1 MIRGI
6 VMTVG
11 EMRKLMLR
19 KVVPEKVI
27 PQNIVDFLV
36 DESAEL
42 AEPDAYTFLQRLRG
56 LGVGSAD
63 FVYLLEGCGAPEMA
77 VRRIKENPAMN
88 LQSLILT
95 LETSGMTSKDYMR
108 ILYTARQI
116 WERTLSTRL
125 EKVEEVTRSGEN
137 GEPTDDTKGTE
148 GTGVAYKSR
157 IEDEVAHESE
167 QPEQPEQNEQN
178 TNAEADEPDETDDFD
193 KDDDFSAALRALTEE
208 TEKALSEK
216 PEQTEP
222 SEQSE
227 QSEVSE
233 EPAETENSTANS
245 EIPSDSVETADE
257 QSDSENADVTESSEN
272 SENSDNSDN
281 SDSTMGF
288 YVGGTEEFESLL
300 GRSIPEDYAQPV
312 KPSIEDVEDFDDFGY
327 SESTETDE
335 AQPDDD
341 ITPVEESSFVKDRKH
356 FTVQIDYSELESA
369 ADGEE
374 TAEGDDSSD
383 ENAYPTTNELDG
395 QSVSDDSFF
404 DVQESGSDEQ
414 KSAYNGDTTA
424 IIAIDRAMLEE
435 NLANIASLSDIA
447 ASIANDNS
455 TDNDVDNIDNS
466 DDTENSGKDEG
477 KTGKSKKSDKSDKF
491 EVHIAEIDDDYDD
504 DYDYINSR
512 SHYNVGALTAA
523 GVGAIIV
530 AGCGVMSGI
539 VFGMTPPD
547 PIGYAEN
554 ESEIFTE
561 IYYSYNEKIAGG
573 DSYYGYSH
581 QNVEIFGD
589 LLVTQNGFG
598 TFTDGDNVYTVTAEE
613 ITVNKFAEG
622 ALEFVGTLSAP
633 ENTRIVDAVSLEGD
647 ALCAVFDGETCG
659 YMKVSGGTLA
669 YTVRQDG
676 RLTDFAVDEN
686 GEICIGS
693 LYTPKFYK
701 TFNSADVEVYLPKLG
716 TEYKAMAATSVIPSR
731 IRGYSYGVSAA
742 YSAVS
747 GKTLRAD
754 AVLGN
759 PVYASAHGQFALNG
773 AETGLLIRVDYS
785 EVEQNGQVGQVGQL
799 AEPVQ
804 SAQSAQSQAANTE
817 TTGTTGTD
825 AQPQRPAVYTAECG
839 RLSGIA
845 FFGNGS
851 AALESGKVTLR
862 DVEFTPVAVLENFS
876 SIPDKMIFRGNT
888 LLVSDKER
896 VFLAMDCTNPAIP
909 APRTLRQVTGKAGKE
924 AAVTVEQ
931 TAEGIKVSEY
941 TVAAD
946 GTALLGHSSL
956 LELNG
961 EQRGT
966 LEIADASCIVA
977 DGALHGAAYC
987 YFDGVSVIWEFAA
1000 LDQSPKR
1007 AMLYDD
1013 KTGITLAFPMNGKV
1027 YAQCARGLVEIS

>member
-125 EKVEEVTRSGEN
+125 EKVEEVTRCGEN
-137 GEPTDDTKGTE
+137 GEPTDDTKGAE

-208 TEKALSEK
+208 TEKALNEK
-216 PEQTEP
+216 PEQIEQT
-222 SEQSE
+222 EQSE
-227 QSEVSE
+227 ATE
-233 EPAETENSTANS
+233 EPAETENSTADS
-245 EIPSDSVETADE
+245 KIPSDSVETANK
-257 QSDSENADVTESSEN
+257 QSDSKNADVT
-272 SENSDNSDN
+272 DYSDN

-335 AQPDDD
+335 TQPDDD
-341 ITPVEESSFVKDRKH
+341 ITPVEESSFVKDKKH

-369 ADGEE
+369 AVAADESDIPE
-374 TAEGDDSSD
+374 DSSD
-383 ENAYPTTNELDG
+383 ENAYPTENKQDNP
-395 QSVSDDSFF
+395 DDSFF

-455 TDNDVDNIDNS
+455 TDNDVDNIDNA
-466 DDTENSGKDEG
+466 DDIENSSKDEG

-581 QNVEIFGD
+581 QNVDIFGD

-747 GKTLRAD
+747 GNTLRAD

-785 EVEQNGQVGQVGQL
+785 EVEQLGQV

-804 SAQSAQSQAANTE
+804 SANAE
-817 TTGTTGTD
+817 TTSTTGTTDTTGTD

-862 DVEFTPVAVLENFS
+862 DGEFMPVAVLENFS
-876 SIPDKMIFRGNT
+876 SIPDKLMFRGNT

-1000 LDQSPKR
+1000 LDQPPKR